1 MPVAFQPETNLP
13 IVLVTKTCPD
23 KGCIKCFKKV
33 GPGRRNKECYE
44 LYFTRFI
51 PHLEKKAI
59 WNQKL
64 NKANEDRDL
73 ITNSSE
79 AVRLFLREN
88 QWKCWLEMFRWSAGK
103 LGSVKIDESLLK
115 YPKFTRSAF
124 PNKEGKDDDS
134 KSQIGVNRGWSAE
147 GSRGLITSIRWLL
160 GTDRSTGISFRT
172 GWMG

>member
-1 MPVAFQPETNLP
+1 MEGFAE
-13 IVLVTKTCPD
+13 
-23 KGCIKCFKKV
+23 
-33 GPGRRNKECYE
+33 GRHNKECYE
-44 LYFTRFI
+44 LHFTRFV
-51 PHLEKKAI
+51 PHLKKKAI
-59 WNQKL
+59 WNRKL
-64 NKANEDRDL
+64 NKAKEDRDM
-73 ITNSSE
+73 IAISSE
-79 AVRLFLREN
+79 AFGLLLLEN
-88 QWKCWLEMFRWSAGK
+88 QWKWWLEMFEWSPGK
-103 LGSVKIDESLLK
+103 VGSVKINESLLK